1 MRLKAGVLG
10 SVLAGFFVAILIVL
24 VYLGMHLMQGD
35 VRIVNVS
42 DLFLGIG
49 LMVCS
54 LGFLGVLVRV
64 RGTLGWVPLAIVVF
78 TLIVLFLIGWFLV
91 SSNIA

>member
-1 MRLKAGVLG
+1 MTSKGVLRSMLLG
-10 SVLAGFFVAILIVL
+10 MFTAILITI
-24 VYLGMHLMQGD
+24 VYLGMHLVQGD

-49 LMVCS
+49 LIVCS

-78 TLIVLFLIGWFLV
+78 TLIVLFMIGWFLV